1 MGSAAM
7 DLNVDS
13 LLREPELLARV
24 FLFLD
29 QKDLRSVEHVCHVW
43 KELVERQSIWRRKL
57 MQAKNT
63 RTGWARAVNQMG
75 LAVPSMDHDEAK
87 KTFLLL
93 CRRLLPHGMTDLSLT
108 ASWTKTGTEQWIYEK
123 ARQDDLRAI
132 FQNCPGAITLF
143 NAAREFTMSTLMVF
157 GHSAFPLLSTADGR
171 IVMAGAHFGS
181 CVPGWFSVAVHQP
194 LAKPKTAL

>member
-29 QKDLRSVEHVCHVW
+29 QKDLRSVEQVCHVW

-75 LAVPSMDHDEAK
+75 LAVPSLGIRWSGM
-87 KTFLLL
+87 F
-93 CRRLLPHGMTDLSLT
+93 RWFPYQPLP
-108 ASWTKTGTEQWIYEK
+108 
-123 ARQDDLRAI
+123 RQVAFI
-132 FQNCPGAITLF
+132 
-143 NAAREFTMSTLMVF
+143 FTM
-157 GHSAFPLLSTADGR
+157 LSTFRTNGP
-171 IVMAGAHFGS
+171 IILVVGTSF
-181 CVPGWFSVAVHQP
+181 
-194 LAKPKTAL
+194 